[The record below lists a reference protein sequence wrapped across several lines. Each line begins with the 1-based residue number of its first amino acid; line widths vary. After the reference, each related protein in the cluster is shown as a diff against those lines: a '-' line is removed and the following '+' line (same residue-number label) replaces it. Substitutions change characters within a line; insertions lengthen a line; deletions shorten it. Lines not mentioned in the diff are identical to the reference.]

1 MGGRMELQLVRWIRE
16 HTETSAVELARR
28 LCMAEASRHGLSLD
42 TVSITGRVKVGDQG
56 IDGRTLFP
64 TTMDS
69 LFPLGPCVW
78 QIKSGST
85 TPSHTTEFDPEK
97 HAGLIEAIKGGSDY
111 VLFWTFDPT
120 DVVRSNVETG
130 FMTAV
135 QQARP
140 DANVRFL
147 FADQIERLCYQH
159 LSVLAQ
165 SGPAP
170 LRGLVGLK
178 VWERTFELIDFEA
191 DEKRLAAID
200 ILRDHA
206 THEREPHGIH
216 IIGDTGVGKSRLVY
230 EALSL
235 DGLRERV
242 LVVPDTRFWDG
253 EILTHIANTEGSSL
267 VLVVDDC
274 DAESRT
280 RIDDL
285 VGMSQGRIRLI
296 TTGSRAT
303 RERHVENRRKFE
315 LLPLTTDASTKIAR
329 SKGLDEQEATRVADL
344 TQGYP
349 GIADRLAKAIAY
361 GRSDTT
367 LLDRIRGDDE
377 IGPVLAAL
385 VEDADVPL
393 LGLISLFERIGFDGE
408 VAPELGLAC
417 KAFDVD
423 EAAVRRVAD
432 RELQKYVSTAGR
444 FRRVTPKL
452 FAIWLAT
459 RFLEMHSSTI
469 VNELEELPEFLRQ
482 RIFDQMYQF
491 AGDQVV
497 SRTLGTLLEQA
508 PFGSGAIADV
518 DDGAARLIHVASIV
532 NPLAAIAAI
541 ERIMEGVTTQELASA
556 RDGRRDLVVAIEVLL
571 WSDDLFERAATAAL
585 RLAIAENE
593 QWSNNATGT
602 IQGIY
607 RVYLGGTNASYDRRV
622 AWTRE
627 ALEAFGQDAIPI
639 IVPGLAFAFDANE
652 TRMSTDFG
660 GGATPDEWRP
670 ATFEEEIAARQA
682 AWELLIEIARSNPDS
697 RGAVASSLAQGLR
710 TALLRGLSGDALA
723 LLTTVQ
729 WPARG
734 RAELIEALNH
744 ARTYDEPAPDVDAEI
759 TDLIAQLAGE
769 GLEERATYVFAASVW
784 ELTDDRSERL
794 AGLPGPLV
802 DLVDEVAN
810 GGATVWR
817 QMTDISRD
825 GNPDTISRFFEQLAK
840 RTPSVEFEREM
851 EVLNPPPLPALTGYL
866 RGLTMAGAVDAV
878 AVLERWSGME
888 QLSGSIVRAVH
899 LLPATD
905 DLARIAIAGVNQG
918 KAPAEDLGQL
928 LYGAWTRP
936 LNPDVVADLLM
947 LLVEAVRTR
956 LNEGDSLRAQQA
968 LDHALGIADQWTEEN
983 PVPTIG
989 SPLRSALTD
998 LLAISDDVRIGATSP
1013 SSMLDLHL
1021 AHIVPRL
1028 ALSTRERLA
1037 MLLRRF
1043 QSLQSFPS
1051 EYALEEL
1058 DELMS
1063 TEAAE
1068 VVPAIVEFLKSSA
1081 DGSFHPWSV
1090 WLDDAKLLS
1099 RIQQDADLDQLTQ
1112 LIIDTGDPG
1121 TWSHL
1126 VAHIAFDTD
1135 EPDPLLVAML
1145 GRSDD
1150 ADLRATATF
1159 QFMHPHSVSWGPESD
1174 NLRRRREMADRWHSL
1189 SGQHPPLFVQW
1200 LNELTKALD
1209 AGIRRADQREAEERQ

>member
-1 MGGRMELQLVRWIRE
+1 MELQLGRWIRE

-28 LCMAEASRHGLSLD
+28 LCMAEASRHGLPLD

-64 TTMDS
+64 TTIDS

-85 TPSHTTEFDPEK
+85 TPSHTTEFNPEK
-97 HAGLIEAIKGGSDY
+97 HAGLIDAIKNGADY

-130 FMTAV
+130 FTTAV
-135 QQARP
+135 QQARR

-147 FADQIERLCYQH
+147 FGDQIERLCYQH

-191 DEKRLAAID
+191 DEKRLTAID
-200 ILRDHA
+200 ILREHA

-230 EALSL
+230 QALSL

-242 LVVPDTRFWDG
+242 LVVPDTRSWDRD
-253 EILTHIANTEGSSL
+253 ILTHIANTEGSSL

-274 DAESRT
+274 DAESRS

-303 RERHVENRRKFE
+303 RERHVENRRKLE
-315 LLPLTTDASTKIAR
+315 LLPLTIDASTKIAR

-361 GRSDTT
+361 GRSETT

-385 VEDADVPL
+385 VVDADVPL

-417 KAFDVD
+417 KAFGID

-432 RELQKYVSTAGR
+432 RELQKFVSTAGR

-459 RFLEMHSSTI
+459 RFLEMHTSTI

-518 DDGAARLIHVASIV
+518 DGGAARVIHVGSIV
-532 NPLAAIAAI
+532 NPQAAMAAI
-541 ERIMEGVTTQELASA
+541 ERIMDGATTEELASA
-556 RDGRRDLVVAIEVLL
+556 RDGRRDLVEAIEVLL
-571 WSDDLFERAATAAL
+571 WSGDHFERAASAAL

-593 QWSNNATGT
+593 RWSNNATGT
-602 IQGIY
+602 VQRIY
-607 RVYLGGTNASYDRRV
+607 RVFLGGTSASYERRM
-622 AWTRE
+622 AWTRD
-627 ALEAFGQDAIPI
+627 ALSTFGEEAIPI
-639 IVPGLAFAFDANE
+639 IVPGLALAFDAHE
-652 TRMSTDFG
+652 FRMSTDFG
-660 GGATPDEWRP
+660 GGVAPAEWRP
-670 ATFEEEIAARQA
+670 ATPAEETEARRL
-682 AWELLIEIARSNPDS
+682 AWELLIEVAQRDVAS
-697 RGAVASSLAQGLR
+697 RAAVANSLAQGLR
-710 TALLRGLSGDALA
+710 IALLRGMSTEV
-723 LLTTVQ
+723 LTSLETVE

-744 ARTYDEPAPDVDAEI
+744 ARSYDKPNPNLDAEI
-759 TDLIAQLAGE
+759 ADLVAQLAGDRF
-769 GLEERATYVFAASVW
+769 EERARYVFAASVW
-784 ELTDDRSERL
+784 ELTDDRNEL
-794 AGLPGPLV
+794 IAGLPGVLV
-802 DLVDEVAN
+802 DLAERAAN
-810 GGATVWR
+810 SGAATWR
-817 QMTDISRD
+817 EMIELSRE
-825 GNPDTISRFFEQLAK
+825 GNPDTTSRFFEELAK
-840 RTPSVEFEREM
+840 RAPSLDFESEM
-851 EVLNPPPLPALTGYL
+851 EELEPPPLPAVTGYL
-866 RGLTMAGAVDAV
+866 RGLAMVGAVDPV
-878 AVLERWSGME
+878 TVLERWSGRE
-888 QLSGSIVRAVH
+888 QLSASIIRAVH

-905 DLARIAIAGVNQG
+905 ELARLAIAAVNQG
-918 KAPAEDLGQL
+918 SSPAEDLGQF
-928 LYGAWTRP
+928 LYGAWTRT
-936 LNPDVVADLLM
+936 LNPDVVGSLLM
-947 LLVEAVRTR
+947 LLGEAVRKR
-956 LNEGDSLRAQQA
+956 LDEGDSPRAQHA
-968 LDHALGIADQWTEEN
+968 LDHALGIADQWTEDN
-983 PVPTIG
+983 PMPPTG
-989 SPLRSALTD
+989 TPLRSALSD
-998 LLAISDDVRIGATSP
+998 LLAISEQMEVGASGG
-1013 SSMLDLHL
+1013 SSMLDLHV
-1021 AHIVPRL
+1021 AHIVPRM
-1028 ALSTRERLA
+1028 ALTTAERLT

-1051 EYALEEL
+1051 EYTLKEL
-1058 DELMS
+1058 DELIGAEP
-1063 TEAAE
+1063 TE
-1068 VVPAIVEFLKSSA
+1068 VLPALVEFLKSGA
-1081 DGSFHPWSV
+1081 DGSFNPWSL
-1090 WLDDAKLLS
+1090 WLEDAKLLS
-1099 RIQQDADLDQLTQ
+1099 RIQGEVDRDQL
-1112 LIIDTGDPG
+1112 LELVVETGDPK

-1126 VAHIAFDTD
+1126 VSHVAFDTD
-1135 EPDPLLVAML
+1135 KPDPLLVALL

-1150 ADLRATATF
+1150 AELRGRSMS
-1159 QFMHPHSVSWGPESD
+1159 QFMHPRSTYWGSESD
-1174 NLRRRREMADRWHSL
+1174 YLKRRREVAARWRADPGL
-1189 SGQHPPLFVQW
+1189 PALFAEWVD
-1200 LNELTKALD
+1200 ELVEALD
-1209 AGIRRADQREAEERQ
+1209 ADIRRAEEAEAEGRW